1 VSQRMKKGLVVF
13 SIIAAFVFSMGVMAW
28 VYAAAPQKAPDVIKI
43 DNDKAL
49 FKDGKRTKPP
59 VEFSHLKHQKDYKI
73 ACADCHHVYKDGKNT
88 WKQGDKV
95 QKCGECHKA
104 AEEGKK
110 LTLQNA
116 YHKNCKDCH
125 AKMKAENKKTGPTLC
140 AQCHVEKK

>member
-1 VSQRMKKGLVVF
+1 MKKGLAIF
-13 SIIAAFVFSMGVMAW
+13 SILSAFVFSLGLMAW
-28 VYAAAPQKAPDVIKI
+28 VYAADIKPPDTVKI

-49 FKDGKRTKPP
+49 FKDGKRTKPA
-59 VEFSHLKHQKDYKI
+59 VEFSHLKHEKQHKI
-73 ACADCHHVYKDGKNT
+73 ACAECHHDYKNGKNV

-95 QKCGECHKA
+95 VKCNQCHKA

-125 AKMKAENKKTGPTLC
+125 TKQKAEGKKTGPTLC